1 MFPSAPSLVSLGPAI
16 KWKTPRDVINRGPG
30 DGAAH
35 SRVVAN
41 IHMSPDATGSRV
53 SINVSVPYI
62 SDMIP
67 ELSVGQHTNRSSATR
82 MLHTI
87 MANTCV
93 TISAFVVENTDQWVQ
108 GPIDGLD
115 DRGCLAEEMCI
126 STHFDG
132 VSRETWGAL
141 QVHIAAWLQTVT
153 CIDQLSITAMRQERD
168 SMRLELEW
176 YTRAHARRTHR
187 LLRSV
192 VFPPGGPGVPALS
205 KLPR

>member
-35 SRVVAN
+35 SRVIAD
-41 IHMSPDATGSRV
+41 IRMSPHETGSRV

-67 ELSVGQHTNRSSATR
+67 ELSVGHHTNRDSATR

-87 MANTCV
+87 MARTCG
-93 TISAFVVENTDQWVQ
+93 TISTFVEENTDQWIQ
-108 GPIDGLD
+108 GPIDGLND
-115 DRGCLAEEMCI
+115 NGGIAEEIRI

-132 VSRETWGAL
+132 VSREAWGAL
-141 QVHIAAWLQTVT
+141 QIHIATWLQTIT

-176 YTRAHARRTHR
+176 YTRAHARRTQK

-192 VFPPGGPGVPALS
+192 VFPPGVPGLS